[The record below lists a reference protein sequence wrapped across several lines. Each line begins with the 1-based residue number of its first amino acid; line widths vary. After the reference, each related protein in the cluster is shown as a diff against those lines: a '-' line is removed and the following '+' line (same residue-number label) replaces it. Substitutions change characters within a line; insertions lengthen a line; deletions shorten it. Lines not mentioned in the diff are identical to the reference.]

1 MARFREDTGT
11 GLLVAIGSLSF
22 YAVLAWAV
30 VFLLWIALSVYALVE
45 MFGDGRPSPLAIM
58 LIVTL
63 LVGTLVTLAA
73 VGIGFLGKRL
83 TPKKRGRDNR

>member
-1 MARFREDTGT
+1 MARFREGTGT

-22 YAVLAWAV
+22 YAVLAWMLAI
-30 VFLLWIALSVYALVE
+30 LLWIALSIYALVE
-45 MFGDGRPSPLAIM
+45 MIGDGRPSALAVLM
-58 LIVTL
+58 IVVL

-83 TPKKRGRDNR
+83 TPQKRDRL